1 MIAKLKYVDSIV
13 FCLLK
18 MKKVIVVFNIF
29 EQALVRAGV
38 NTTETNKIFGI
49 EIKGNSTLFNLQLH
63 VYTNYF
69 IVNILSL
76 PDLDSNR
83 KEVHTETDQSTS
95 TSPVEG
101 KMKAL
106 DAGQQTSNDVALS
119 VRQLVVRR
127 GLCVLLMFVILA
139 AGVFSAELLTR
150 LYESD
155 E

>member
-1 MIAKLKYVDSIV
+1 M
-13 FCLLK
+13 
-18 MKKVIVVFNIF
+18 
-29 EQALVRAGV
+29 
-38 NTTETNKIFGI
+38 
-49 EIKGNSTLFNLQLH
+49 KGNRTLFYLH
-63 VYTNYF
+63 LYTNYC

-76 PDLDSNR
+76 PALDSNG

-101 KMKAL
+101 KMEAL

-150 LYESD
+150 LLESN

>member
-1 MIAKLKYVDSIV
+1 MIAELKYVDSII

-18 MKKVIVVFNIF
+18 MKKVIIVFNIF

-38 NTTETNKIFGI
+38 NSTESNKIYGI
-49 EIKGNSTLFNLQLH
+49 EIKGNCTSFYLRLH
-63 VYTNYF
+63 VHTNYCK
-69 IVNILSL
+69 VNILSL
-76 PDLDSNR
+76 PALESNG
-83 KEVHTETDQSTS
+83 KEGHTETDQSTS
-95 TSPVEG
+95 KSPVEG

-150 LYESD
+150 LLESD

>member
-1 MIAKLKYVDSIV
+1 MIPEFKYVDSII

-18 MKKVIVVFNIF
+18 KKIIVVFNIF

-38 NTTETNKIFGI
+38 NNTESNKIFGI
-49 EIKGNSTLFNLQLH
+49 KMKGNRTLFYLH
-63 VYTNYF
+63 LYANYC

-76 PDLDSNR
+76 PALDSNG

-95 TSPVEG
+95 SSPVEG
-101 KMKAL
+101 KMEAL

-150 LYESD
+150 LLESN